1 MKWIR
6 HFRLQV
12 IIGIISITL
21 SMFLLAYL
29 VLKTDLYAT
38 YPIIGVI
45 IVYQTY
51 RLIFYIEK
59 TNRNLARFL
68 EAVKYADFSQSF
80 SDSHTGPS
88 FKELNDA
95 LSEIF
100 KDFQRYRTEK
110 EEQYRYLHTVVRHV
124 RIGLMV
130 FLPDGSVDLAN
141 MAAKRLLKSHR
152 LKNIES
158 LKSFSPELVDVLFG
172 LKPGEK
178 SLVKIDWSGEPLQLA
193 IQATEFRMRGE
204 IHKLVSLQN
213 IRSELEEKEMEA
225 WQKMIR
231 ILTHEIMNSLTPIS
245 SLTSTV
251 KDLIAPLK
259 KNLNQSAVEQ
269 IEGEVMTDIDNALKT
284 IQKRSQGLQHFV
296 SAYRNLTLI
305 PKPQF
310 EIFPIQELFGR
321 TEKLM
326 ESKMS
331 GSGILFTTD
340 VVPESLELTADPE
353 LIEQVLINLLNNAI
367 DAVDHSSQPAIE
379 MTALMG
385 PNGNPQIQVKDN
397 GRGIIEEAREK
408 AFIPF
413 FTTKKTGSGIGL
425 SLSRQIMR
433 LHNGS
438 IRVESQSGIGSTF
451 FLHF

>member
-12 IIGIISITL
+12 ILRIISIAL
-21 SMFLLAYL
+21 GLFLLTYL
-29 VLKTDLYAT
+29 VIKTDLYAT
-38 YPIIGVI
+38 YLVVGIAVI
-45 IVYQTY
+45 YQIF

-80 SDSHTGPS
+80 SDTHIGPS
-88 FKELNDA
+88 FKELNNV
-95 LSEIF
+95 LSGIF

-110 EEQYRYLHTVVRHV
+110 EEQYRYLQTMVRHV
-124 RIGLMV
+124 GIGLIV
-130 FLPDGSVDLAN
+130 FLPDGTVDLAN
-141 MAAKRLLKSHR
+141 RAAKRLLKYR
-152 LKNIES
+152 QLKNIES
-158 LKSFSPELVDVLFG
+158 LKSFSPELVEVFFR
-172 LKPGEK
+172 LKPGDK
-178 SLVKIDWSGEPLQLA
+178 SLVKIDQSGEPLQLV
-193 IQATEFRMRGE
+193 IHATEFRMRGE
-204 IHKLVSLQN
+204 SYKLVSLQN

-251 KDLIAPLK
+251 KELV
-259 KNLNQSAVEQ
+259 KNMKETLYRSAVNEPDDE
-269 IEGEVMTDIDNALKT
+269 IMNDIDSALKT
-284 IQKRSQGLQHFV
+284 IQKRSLGLQHFV
-296 SAYRNLTLI
+296 SAYQNLTLI

-310 EIFPIQELFGR
+310 EIFSIKELFGR

-326 ESKMS
+326 ESRLS
-331 GSGILFTTD
+331 RFGIHFNYNVD
-340 VVPESLELTADPE
+340 PESLELTADPE
-353 LIEQVLINLLNNAI
+353 LIEQVMINLLLNAI
-367 DAVDHSSQPAIE
+367 DAVNGSENPTIMMSAQI
-379 MTALMG
+379 G
-385 PNGNPQIQVKDN
+385 SNGNPQIQVEDN
-397 GRGIIEEAREK
+397 GSGIVKEAREK
-408 AFIPF
+408 VFIPF
-413 FTTKKTGSGIGL
+413 FTTKKKGSGIGL

-438 IRVESQSGIGSTF
+438 IRVESQPGKGSIF